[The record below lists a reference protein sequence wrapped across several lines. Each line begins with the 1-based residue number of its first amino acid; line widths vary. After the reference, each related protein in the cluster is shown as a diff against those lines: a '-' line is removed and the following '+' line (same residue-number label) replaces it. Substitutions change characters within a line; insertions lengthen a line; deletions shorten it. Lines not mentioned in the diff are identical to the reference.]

1 MSSPRSKTRTAL
13 YRLARQTSTRGAT
26 GNTRGASSFFLSWSR
41 REKSRLALARRFLS
55 QLIFF
60 ISNHSWRGCRYSQR
74 ELIATRLV
82 LLAAREGLLCLE
94 LFSSAPET
102 LFGVGLDPRCYS
114 NSSKNFAA
122 AGRLR
127 LPSARTS
134 SNMIIHRILAK
145 HDQILTK

>member
-26 GNTRGASSFFLSWSR
+26 GNTRGASYFFLSWSQ

-55 QLIFF
+55 QLIFS
-60 ISNHSWRGCRYSQR
+60 ISNHSRR
-74 ELIATRLV
+74 EQIATRLV

-102 LFGVGLDPRCYS
+102 LFLTSGS
-114 NSSKNFAA
+114 IFAA
-122 AGRLR
+122 TVTPQKISPRPGGEL
-127 LPSARTS
+127 
-134 SNMIIHRILAK
+134 K
-145 HDQILTK
+145 HDNTPNTY